1 MAKQDNGGLY
11 FTSELDNEQIVSAV
25 EESIRKIKELSSSAV
40 SGGELIDESFL
51 SSAKTIREAMR
62 EVDQV
67 YNLHLSEIRK
77 LEQAYKEIEGT
88 SSVAMTAGRDD
99 EHKAM
104 QDARTA
110 IAGEIK
116 LRKALLK
123 ELKALGIELEIQSQK
138 REKERIKIEELGNA
152 KQSLRGKIRDLKEE
166 MASLIEQGIDQQ
178 SEAYQKLVAEL
189 GRLQDIQADIAQ
201 QGNVLANDEARFQGI
216 ISGLSGLA
224 GGFSAATGAM
234 SLFSGENEDLQKI
247 MAKLQSVIAITIG
260 MQQVSQALNK
270 DSAFRLVTI
279 NKLKE
284 WWHNITLKATVAESA
299 EAAATAANTAA
310 KSAES
315 LAVNANTVDKV
326 SNTAVTDASTAAS
339 TTGAVANWT
348 LAASFRAVGLAIKS
362 IPVFGWVIA
371 GVSAL
376 VALIGHFSQK
386 AKEAKKKQE
395 EFTKAMVEGCYKPI
409 GEIERLSRSYTKL
422 GNDLKAKER
431 FINDNRD
438 AFDELGVKIRSVAD
452 AENLL
457 IKNKE
462 AFIDAQI
469 AKARALAYIKLNEEK
484 IQSLVQKEDEYQKM
498 PDTVKSDKALDIE
511 ASTGIEIPNLIDEKK
526 LKLKAEIDSLKKEL
540 KEGYEDIERENQK
553 EREALERAGIRTVE
567 DLVEGSVEA
576 IDKAISDLQEKLK
589 DATNRKEA
597 KKIQDD
603 IEKLEKQK
611 DSILGKK
618 SGGSEKDPF
627 VEALEKRKAAYAE
640 YLKWVNSDD
649 ESVRN
654 SAKKQFASI
663 LKEGET
669 YIEYLKNQRAQLL
682 SIGNRT
688 QEQNKNLASI
698 NTAIAEESKRTLIE
712 VFDEG
717 LKVQLEGADTVIGK
731 LDVIKKAKDDLS
743 VDDPLREQKSES
755 LEKALQVVEDQA
767 RKETRALYQE
777 YASYYDK
784 RVALHTKYLSDIKLL
799 EDAKKSAGSKEDQ
812 QKYQEAIDNRKR
824 KHDKDLKGVDDYDE
838 MIKAYGDF
846 EQKKQAIIDSYE
858 EKRRIAREREDEEML
873 RNLDKAEVKDI
884 SSLATEELTKSEA
897 WTNLFSNLDE
907 LTAKQIDILVSEI
920 ESKFDGLSKHF
931 NPIDIDKIRE
941 KLNEAK
947 NILLNDN
954 PFKAVGDSISAIFA
968 KSAEDG
974 KRSASEI
981 KKNWKNLA
989 QSTEKSFAFVKDA
1002 IDSADFLK
1010 DAIGEVGEAAINSL
1024 SVVASTSIAVAAA
1037 IKTAERASVVLAVI
1051 QAALAVVQAVVNV
1064 VKRIAGNND
1073 KKIQKQIEGHARAV
1087 ENLKR
1092 SYNDLE
1098 RSINKALGG
1107 DKFKKQKDAIENLKA
1122 QERELREMERKE
1134 RSKKKSDEDKIR
1146 EFQDQQR
1153 EAQRRQEEI
1162 VEEMRADI
1170 LGTDAKDAAQQLGDA
1185 FIDAFARGEDAVK
1198 AFGKKADEIVANIM
1212 RKMLIKKLLEEPIG
1226 KIIDKYAKRWVDDK
1240 GNFKGFDTVLNDAE
1254 GLGNELK
1261 GLAKGFGEKGQEVLK
1276 KLSDMSGLN
1285 SNATSL
1291 TGAIKG
1297 VTEET
1302 ASVVAGQLNA
1312 IRMSQAESADIL
1324 RRQLLHLSEIASN
1337 TKYCK
1342 HLESIDRKL
1351 SNIGGDT
1358 LRAKGLSA

>member
-1 MAKQDNGGLY
+1 MAQQDNGSLY
-11 FTSELDNEQIVSAV
+11 FKSELDNEQIISAV
-25 EESIRKIKELSSSAV
+25 EEAKRSIKGLSSATI

-67 YNLHLSEIRK
+67 CDLHLSEIRK
-77 LEQAYKEIEGT
+77 LEQAYKDLEEKSGAAFLAGKDNEYRAIEKKKD
-88 SSVAMTAGRDD
+88 VI
-99 EHKAM
+99 H
-104 QDARTA
+104 
-110 IAGEIK
+110 GE
-116 LRKALLK
+116 LRVRKAVVA
-123 ELKALGIELEIQSQK
+123 ETQK
-138 REKERIKIEELGNA
+138 LNAILEKENTTLQENRDKAEKAAMA
-152 KQSLRGKIRDLKEE
+152 KQSLRIRIRELTQE
-166 MASLIEQGIDQQ
+166 MAAYRSEHGDQTEEYRRM
-178 SEAYQKLVAEL
+178 SAEL
-189 GRLQDIQADIAQ
+189 GRLMDIRGDIAR
-201 QGNVLANDEARFQGI
+201 QGNILSNDQANFQGI
-216 ISGLSGLA
+216 IAGLSGLA

-234 SLFSGENEDLQKI
+234 SLFAGENEDLQKV
-247 MAKLQSVIAITIG
+247 MTRVQSVMAITIG
-260 MQQVSQALNK
+260 LQQVSQALNK

-279 NKLKE
+279 NKLKG
-284 WWHNITLKATVAESA
+284 WWHNITLKATMAESA
-299 EAAATAANTAA
+299 EAAATVANTAA

-315 LAVNANTVDKV
+315 VAVNTNTVDKV
-326 SNTAVTDASTAAS
+326 SNTAVTNAGTAAS

-371 GVSAL
+371 GISAL
-376 VALIGHFSQK
+376 VALVGHFSQK

-422 GNDLKAKER
+422 GNDIKAKER

-438 AFDELGVKIRSVAD
+438 AFDELGVKIRSVAE

-462 AFIDAQI
+462 AFIDAQVS
-469 AKARALAYIKLNEEK
+469 KARALAYTKLNEEK
-484 IQSLVQKEDEYQKM
+484 IQSLVQKEDEYKRI
-498 PDTVKSDKALDIE
+498 PDTVKSDKTLDIE
-511 ASTGIEIPNLIDEKK
+511 ASTGMEIPNLTDEKK
-526 LKLKAEIDSLKKEL
+526 LKLKAEIEQIRKEL
-540 KEGYEDIERENQK
+540 KEGYENIEREDQK
-553 EREALERAGIRTVE
+553 AKESLKKAGIRTVE

-618 SGGSEKDPF
+618 SESKEKDPF
-627 VEALEKRKAAYAE
+627 VEALEKRKRSYAE
-640 YLKWVNSDD
+640 FLKWVNSDD

-669 YIEYLKNQRAQLL
+669 YVEYLKNQRDQLL
-682 SIGNRT
+682 SVGNRT
-688 QEQNKNLASI
+688 QEQNKNLASL

-717 LKVQLEGADTVIGK
+717 LKMQLEGVDTVIEK
-731 LDVIKKAKDDLS
+731 LDVIKKAKDNLS
-743 VDDPLREQKSES
+743 GDDPLREQKSES
-755 LEKALQVVEDQA
+755 LENALQAVEDQA

-777 YASYYDK
+777 YASYYEK
-784 RVALHTKYLSDIKLL
+784 RVALHTKYLNDIKLL
-799 EDAKKSAGSKEDQ
+799 EDAKKSAGTKDEQ

-824 KHDKDLKGVDDYDE
+824 KYDKDLKGVDGYDE

-846 EQKKQAIIDSYE
+846 EKKKQAIIDSYE
-858 EKRRIAREREDEEML
+858 EKRRVARERNDEDML
-873 RNLDKAEVKDI
+873 RSLDNAEAKDI
-884 SSLATEELTKSEA
+884 SSLATGELTKSEA
-897 WTNLFSNLDE
+897 WTNLFGNLDE
-907 LTAKQIDILVSEI
+907 LTAKQIDTLVAEI
-920 ESKFDGLSKHF
+920 ESKFDDLSKHF

-947 NILLNDN
+947 DILLNEN

-968 KSAEDG
+968 KSADG
-974 KRSASEI
+974 SKDSANDIKR
-981 KKNWKNLA
+981 NWKNLA

-1051 QAALAVVQAVVNV
+1051 QAALVVVQAVVNV
-1064 VKRIAGNND
+1064 VKQIAGNKD
-1073 KKIQKQIEGHARAV
+1073 KKIQRQIEGHARAV
-1087 ENLKR
+1087 EDLR
-1092 SYNDLE
+1092 RAYGDLE

-1107 DKFKKQKDAIENLKA
+1107 DKFKKQKAAIENLKA
-1122 QERELREMERKE
+1122 QEKQLQEMERKE
-1134 RSKKKSDEDKIR
+1134 RKKKKTDEDKVR
-1146 EFQDQQR
+1146 EYQEQQR
-1153 EAQRRQEEI
+1153 EAQRRREKM
-1162 VEEMRADI
+1162 VEEMRTEI

-1212 RKMLIKKLLEEPIG
+1212 RKMLIKKLLEEPMG
-1226 KIIDKYAKRWVDDK
+1226 KIIDKYAKRWVDDD
-1240 GNFKGFDTVLNDAE
+1240 GNFKGFDTVLNDTE

-1261 GLAKGFGEKGQEVLK
+1261 ALAKGFGEKGQEVLK

-1285 SNATSL
+1285 PNATSL

-1342 HLESIDRKL
+1342 HLESIDRKM
-1351 SNIGGDT
+1351 SNIGGGA
-1358 LRAKGLSA
+1358 LRAKGLSV